1 MNTSRRRR
9 YFRGLSAPGRKR
21 PRHVLLLLMLAAL
34 LLQCG
39 GAPRPPDLVLIVI
52 DTLRADH
59 LGCYGYE
66 RATSPAIDRL
76 AAESILFERAYS
88 TAPWTLPAFASIL
101 TGLYPHEHGASLDY
115 FAVRDDVPLLA
126 EELHDAGYETA
137 AFVSHI
143 YTSSRYGFDRG
154 CETFEEFGLAENYA
168 FDQAKEPNA
177 ERVITAAI
185 DWLDSRDRSRP
196 FFLTVH
202 LFDPHWDY
210 AAPPPFAGTLAGSS
224 DSFAVDGSFASIRP
238 YMDRAAD
245 LSPRDAS
252 HLKDLYDE
260 EIRYTDAWIDTL
272 LTRLAREPS
281 EPVVALTAD
290 HGEEFQE
297 HGGLGHAYT
306 FYDEVLRV
314 PLILRLPDRNG
325 KGEVRTEW
333 VSTSAL
339 SPTLLSLA
347 GAAPAGAARPPL
359 ATLTGTAAPRALYA
373 ATNRDGRY
381 GGAVLAGS
389 RKLVWDREGSAML
402 DPVHDSDEER
412 RAPGDADAPLFE
424 SLAATATEGWTIR
437 VPAQEAAVAGTVSV
451 AGFILDVL
459 PLTPRTTPVNATD
472 NTGFRFATRAN
483 EECVWRFRV
492 APPDAAVTFSFSTD
506 GRIVSADRIRIG
518 ERGMSPPSGRFTL
531 DPARAP
537 EGAFDPPD
545 APVAPPAISIDLLPI
560 TNSPET
566 IDLSPAERDRLRAL
580 GYF

>member
-1 MNTSRRRR
+1 MTRPPNRRN
-9 YFRGLSAPGRKR
+9 FHGPLAPGRKS
-21 PRHVLLLLMLAAL
+21 PRVLLLLFFTTL

-39 GAPRPPDLVLIVI
+39 GAPRPPDIVLIVI

-59 LGCYGYE
+59 LGCYGYA
-66 RATSPAIDRL
+66 RGTSPAIDRL

-115 FAVRDDVPLLA
+115 FAVRETAPLLA
-126 EELHDAGYETA
+126 EKLNEAGYETA

-154 CETFEEFGLAENYA
+154 CETFEEFGLAEDYA

-185 DWLDSRDRSRP
+185 DWLDNRDRARP
-196 FFLTVH
+196 YFLTVH

-238 YMDRAAD
+238 FMERATE
-245 LSPRDAS
+245 LSSRDAS

-260 EIRYTDAWIDTL
+260 EIRYTDSWIDSL
-272 LTRLAREPS
+272 LTRIRKEEREP
-281 EPVVALTAD
+281 VIALTAD

-314 PLILRLPDRNG
+314 PLILRLPDRNR
-325 KGEVRTEW
+325 KGDVRSEW
-333 VSTSAL
+333 VTISAL
-339 SPTLLSLA
+339 YPTLLTLA
-347 GAAPAGAARPPL
+347 GIDAPGGRP
-359 ATLTGTAAPRALYA
+359 TLTGAGPPHALFA

-381 GGAVLAGS
+381 GGAVLTES
-389 RKLVWDREGSAML
+389 RKFVWDREGGAVL
-402 DPVHDSDEER
+402 DPVRDPAESR
-412 RAPGDADAPLFE
+412 RAPGEADASLFE

-437 VPAQEAAVAGTVSV
+437 VPAQAAAVTGTVSV
-451 AGFILDVL
+451 DGFILDVL
-459 PLTPRTTPVNATD
+459 PLTPLTSPVSASDNA
-472 NTGFRFATRAN
+472 RFSFTARAN
-483 EECVWRFRV
+483 ADCAWRFRV
-492 APPDAAVTFSFSTD
+492 APPDAAVTFSFSERGRTVES
-506 GRIVSADRIRIG
+506 GRIRVGS
-518 ERGMSPPSGRFTL
+518 RGMSPPSGRFTL

-545 APVAPPAISIDLLPI
+545 TATGPSAISIDLLPI

>member
-1 MNTSRRRR
+1 MTAPRDRRNLRGPIASGRR
-9 YFRGLSAPGRKR
+9 S
-21 PRHVLLLLMLAAL
+21 PRALPLLFLAAL

-39 GAPRPPDLVLIVI
+39 GAPRPPDIVLIVV

-66 RATSPAIDRL
+66 RDTSPAIDRL

-115 FAVRDDVPLLA
+115 FAVRESAPLLA
-126 EELHDAGYETA
+126 EKLNEAGYETA

-154 CETFEEFGLAENYA
+154 SDTFEEFGLAENYA

-177 ERVITAAI
+177 QRVITAAV
-185 DWLDSRDRSRP
+185 DWLDNRDRGRP
-196 FFLTVH
+196 YFLTVH

-238 YMDRAAD
+238 FMDRADELPA
-245 LSPRDAS
+245 RDAS

-272 LTRLAREPS
+272 LTHLRREEREP
-281 EPVVALTAD
+281 VIALTAD

-314 PLILRLPDRNG
+314 PLILRLPDRNREG
-325 KGEVRTEW
+325 DVRSDW
-333 VSTSAL
+333 VTTAAL
-339 SPTLLSLA
+339 YPTLLALA
-347 GAAPAGAARPPL
+347 GIDTPGSRPPL
-359 ATLTGTAAPRALYA
+359 TSADPPRALFA

-381 GGAVLAGS
+381 GGAVLTES
-389 RKLVWDREGSAML
+389 RKFVWDRDGSAVL
-402 DPVHDSDEER
+402 DPARDPAEAR
-412 RAPGDADAPLFE
+412 RAPGEADAPLFE

-437 VPAQEAAVAGTVSV
+437 LPAQEEAVTGTVSV
-451 AGFILDVL
+451 DGFILDVL
-459 PLTPRTTPVNATD
+459 PLTPLTSPVSASD
-472 NTGFRFATRAN
+472 NTRFSFTARAN
-483 EECVWRFRV
+483 TECAWRFRA
-492 APPDAAVTFSFSTD
+492 APADAAVTFSFHER
-506 GRIVSADRIRIG
+506 GRTVEPGRIRIG
-518 ERGMSPPSGRFTL
+518 GSGMSPPSGRFTL

-545 APVAPPAISIDLLPI
+545 VPAGPSAISIDLISI